1 MKLNS
6 IDISEYGLYLLKMPP
21 VVKPPKRVRR
31 ITIPGRS
38 GHLTEWSGDYESYTK
53 EPELYCAEADLADA
67 LEALR
72 NAMYIEFDNEPGYVY
87 DVSADEVIE
96 AAVEGG
102 VWYRITARY
111 FTQPLKRQAI
121 ETVYKDATSYTI
133 TNPGNEPA
141 YPKLVITGAGAKT
154 VTIGTQTITIS
165 FATLGETIT
174 IDALNGQIYDEAGN
188 NAWNK
193 VTGDLPV
200 IPVSTSAITISTT
213 ASALTVYPNWRWS

>member
-1 MKLNS
+1 MKLNG

-21 VVKPPKRVRR
+21 VIKPPKRVRR

-53 EPELYCAEADLADA
+53 EPELYCAEADLQTA

-72 NAMYIEFDNEPGYVY
+72 NATCIEFDNEQGFVY

-111 FTQPLKRQAI
+111 FTQPLKRQAA
-121 ETVYKDATSYTI
+121 ETIYKDATSYTI

-154 VTIGTQTITIS
+154 VTIGTQTIPIS

>member
-121 ETVYKDATSYTI
+121 ETVYKDAISYSI

-141 YPKLVITGAGAKT
+141 YPKLVITGAGVKT

-174 IDALNGQIYDEAGN
+174 IDALNGQIYDDDGN

-193 VTGDLPV
+193 VTGDLPM